1 MIRLHHIDCMAFMRE
16 APDRAFDLAIVDPPY
31 GINATR
37 MNMGTHLTRHG
48 DGYPGESYASR
59 LRKGRL
65 NSGGGTLKN
74 RALNRLNCEWDF
86 APPPPE
92 YFRAA
97 SDRLER
103 FQAQQ
108 LLPL

>member
-59 LRKGRL
+59 NKPIP
-65 NSGGGTLKN
+65 SHCKTGTK
-74 RALNRLNCEWDF
+74 
-86 APPPPE
+86 
-92 YFRAA
+92 
-97 SDRLER
+97 SI
-103 FQAQQ
+103 
-108 LLPL
+108 